1 MLFRSICQGQPGFAP
16 HLFPNIIH
24 AADHCLLYTSIL
36 EEIRKLPS
44 GASMDQLK
52 DRWYRGPDGS
62 DYHYHQS
69 RYHAFYV
76 QKKVMLRI
84 F

>member
-1 MLFRSICQGQPGFAP
+1 VDEP
-16 HLFPNIIH
+16 
-24 AADHCLLYTSIL
+24 IL

-52 DRWYRGPDGS
+52 DRWYRGRDGS

-69 RYHAFYV
+69 RYHAFYA